1 MREAYRVP
9 GVRHAGGLPPRLHI
23 GQEHGRREGLPCV
36 HELRQAD
43 GGARGR
49 RRVRLHLLKVA
60 EIDGA
65 KPLRQGVLNT
75 DGVLVAPPY

>member
-9 GVRHAGGLPPRLHI
+9 GVRHAGGLPPRLHL
-23 GQEHGRREGLPCV
+23 GQERDRREGLPCV
-36 HELRQAD
+36 HELRLAD

-49 RRVRLHLLKVA
+49 RRVRLHLLKVE

>member
-9 GVRHAGGLPPRLHI
+9 GMRHAGGLPPRLHI

-49 RRVRLHLLKVA
+49 RRVRLHLLKVE